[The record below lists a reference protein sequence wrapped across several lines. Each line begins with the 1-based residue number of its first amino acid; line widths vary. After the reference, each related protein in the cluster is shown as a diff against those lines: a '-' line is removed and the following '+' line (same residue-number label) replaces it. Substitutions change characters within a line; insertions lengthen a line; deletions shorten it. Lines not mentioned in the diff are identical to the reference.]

1 MNIPR
6 AIYDNVNPTIME
18 LVEERNKLVSRVF
31 EINREIAV
39 LQTLVDLG
47 LPQSHTE
54 GE

>member
-18 LVEERNKLVSRVF
+18 LVEERNKLVLRVL

-47 LPQSHTE
+47 LPQSHSE